1 MVDQEYLTQQEFKGR
16 KELCDERF
24 RRDNTR
30 LRDTE
35 EKLDKVATNLSQIT
49 EIIKRNT
56 EGQEDHEKR
65 LRAIELKGGQWFDKI
80 ITIALTVAITALLTL
95 LLTGKL

>member
-1 MVDQEYLTQQEFKGR
+1 MAEQENVSQQEFKGR

-35 EKLDKVATNLSQIT
+35 DKLDKVATNLSQIT

-65 LRAIELKGGQWFDKI
+65 LRVIELKGGKWLDKI
-80 ITIALTVAITALLTL
+80 VAIVLTAVLTAGSL
-95 LLTGKL
+95 

>member
-1 MVDQEYLTQQEFKGR
+1 MADQEYLTQQEFKGR

-65 LRAIELKGGQWFDKI
+65 LRAIELKGGKWLDKI
-80 ITIALTVAITALLTL
+80 IAVALGAAITAIITL
-95 LLTGKL
+95 VFTGKL

>member
-1 MVDQEYLTQQEFKGR
+1 MAEPEHVTQQEFRWR

-35 EKLDKVATNLSQIT
+35 EKLDEVARNLSEAT
-49 EIIKRNT
+49 AIIKHAA
-56 EGQEDHEKR
+56 EGQADHEKR
-65 LRAIELKGGQWFDKI
+65 LRTIELKGGKWLDKI
-80 ITIALTVAITALLTL
+80 IAAAMAAAITAIVTL
-95 LLTGKL
+95 ALTGII